1 MSESNP
7 SKPPRQ
13 GLVVPVRL
21 DPNGK
26 AGPTRGQSQGPEWR
40 RTSHG
45 LYVPSH
51 VTNENVEQRIVEASV
66 VVPEGLGITGW
77 AGLRWLGGRWFEG
90 TTAGG
95 DRRPITIAIG
105 THDIRPQPA
114 YGIAVTGEG
123 LWRRMAIV
131 HDGLRIT
138 RAVWSASF
146 EMRYAEDWRRAVVA
160 LDMAAY
166 NDLVSLE
173 EQAEFFT
180 HQNGWTG
187 MPQARKAYAF
197 ADENSWSPAEVLMR
211 LVWEVDAELPR
222 PLTNRPVFDLRG
234 RHLGTPDLIDPETG
248 LMGEYDGP
256 DHLPR
261 AQRAR
266 DVKRADLLRA
276 HDLESVIMVA
286 EDFQDLDSYLRR
298 LRAARRR
305 AERRLAEPRTWTLE
319 PPAWWTP
326 TVTVAQRRALTA
338 EQRERFLGYRS
349 A

>member
-1 MSESNP
+1 
-7 SKPPRQ
+7 
-13 GLVVPVRL
+13 
-21 DPNGK
+21 
-26 AGPTRGQSQGPEWR
+26 
-40 RTSHG
+40 
-45 LYVPSH
+45 VPSH
-51 VTNENVEQRIVEASV
+51 VSNENVEQRIVEASA

-77 AGLRWLGGRWFEG
+77 AGLSWLGGRWFDG
-90 TTAGG
+90 TTAAGE
-95 DRRPITIAIG
+95 RRPVTIAIG
-105 THDIRPQPA
+105 THDIRPQPT

-138 RAVWSASF
+138 QAVWSVSF
-146 EMRYAEDWRRAVVA
+146 EMRYAEGWRKAVVA

-187 MPQARKAYAF
+187 IPQARKALPF
-197 ADENSWSPAEVLMR
+197 ADENSWSPAETLMR
-211 LVWEVDAELPR
+211 LVWVVDAELPP
-222 PLTNRPVFDLRG
+222 PLCNRPIFDLRG

-256 DHLPR
+256 DHLAR

-276 HDLESVIMVA
+276 HDLESVTMVA
-286 EDFQDLDSYLRR
+286 EDFQDVDAYLRR
-298 LRAARRR
+298 LREGRRR
-305 AERRLAEPRTWTLE
+305 AERHPAEQRTWTIE
-319 PPAWWTP
+319 PPSWWTP

-338 EQRERFLGYRS
+338 EQRERFLRHRS

>member
-1 MSESNP
+1 MSNHP
-7 SKPPRQ
+7 SETPRP
-13 GLVVPVRL
+13 GLVLPIRL
-21 DPNGK
+21 ASKGTT
-26 AGPTRGQSQGPEWR
+26 GPTRGQSEGTGWR

-45 LYVPSH
+45 FYVPSS
-51 VTNENVEQRIVEASV
+51 VTNEDPEQRIVEASV

-77 AGLRWLGGRWFEG
+77 AGLRWLGGRWFDG
-90 TTAGG
+90 LTPTGG
-95 DRRPITIAIG
+95 QLPVTIAIS
-105 THDIRPQPA
+105 THDIRPQPT
-114 YGIAVTGEG
+114 YGIAVSGEG
-123 LWRRMAIV
+123 LWRRMSIV
-131 HDGLRIT
+131 HDGIRIT
-138 RAVWSASF
+138 QPVWSVSF
-146 EMRYAEDWRRAVVA
+146 EMRYAADWRRAVVA

-166 NDLVSLE
+166 NDLVSID
-173 EQAEFFT
+173 EQAEFLS

-187 MPQARKAYAF
+187 VPKARKAIGF

-211 LVWEVDAELPR
+211 LVWQVDAELPR

-234 RHLGTPDLIDPETG
+234 RHLGTPDLIDPGTG

-261 AQRAR
+261 DQRAR
-266 DVKRADLLRA
+266 DIRRADLLRA
-276 HDLESVIMVA
+276 HDLESVVMVA

-305 AERRLAEPRTWTLE
+305 AERYTGTPRTWTIE
-319 PPAWWTP
+319 PPSWWTP

-338 EQRERFLGYRS
+338 EQRARFLGYRS

>member
-1 MSESNP
+1 M
-7 SKPPRQ
+7 
-13 GLVVPVRL
+13 
-21 DPNGK
+21 
-26 AGPTRGQSQGPEWR
+26 
-40 RTSHG
+40 
-45 LYVPSH
+45 PSH
-51 VTNENVEQRIVEASV
+51 ITNQDVEQRIVEASV

-77 AGLRWLGGRWFEG
+77 AGLRWQGGRWFEG
-90 TTAGG
+90 TTAAG
-95 DRRPITIAIG
+95 DRRPVTIAIG
-105 THDIRPQPA
+105 THDVRPQPA

-138 RAVWSASF
+138 QAVWSVSF

-173 EQAEFFT
+173 EQAELLS

-187 MPQARKAYAF
+187 VPQARKAHAF

-234 RHLGTPDLIDPETG
+234 RHLGTPDLIDPQTG

-256 DHLPR
+256 GHLPR

-266 DVKRADLLRA
+266 DINRADLLRA

-286 EDFQDLDSYLRR
+286 EDFQDLDAYLHR
-298 LRAARRR
+298 LYEARRR
-305 AERRLAEPRTWTLE
+305 AERHPAEHRTWTIE
-319 PPAWWTP
+319 PPSWWTP
-326 TVTVAQRRALTA
+326 TLTVAQRRALTA
-338 EQRERFLGYRS
+338 EQRQRFLGHRS

>member
-1 MSESNP
+1 
-7 SKPPRQ
+7 
-13 GLVVPVRL
+13 
-21 DPNGK
+21 
-26 AGPTRGQSQGPEWR
+26 
-40 RTSHG
+40 
-45 LYVPSH
+45 VPSH
-51 VTNENVEQRIVEASV
+51 VSNENVEQRIVEASA

-77 AGLRWLGGRWFEG
+77 AGLSWLGGRWFDG
-90 TTAGG
+90 TTAAGE
-95 DRRPITIAIG
+95 RRPVTIAIG
-105 THDIRPQPA
+105 THDIRPQPT

-138 RAVWSASF
+138 QAVWSVSF
-146 EMRYAEDWRRAVVA
+146 EMRYAEGWRKAVVA

-187 MPQARKAYAF
+187 IPQARKALPF
-197 ADENSWSPAEVLMR
+197 ADENSWSPAETLMR
-211 LVWEVDAELPR
+211 LVWVVDAELPP
-222 PLTNRPVFDLRG
+222 PLCNRPIFDLRG

-256 DHLPR
+256 DHLAR

-276 HDLESVIMVA
+276 HDLESVTMVA
-286 EDFQDLDSYLRR
+286 EDFQDVDAYLRR
-298 LRAARRR
+298 LREGRRR
-305 AERRLAEPRTWTLE
+305 AERHPAEHRTWTIE
-319 PPAWWTP
+319 PPPWWTP

-338 EQRERFLGYRS
+338 EQRERFLRHRS